1 MDENRFDA
9 IMTNG
14 SLPDPKSIDVNGII
28 EDLWKEYVDST
39 DSLLSEIEA
48 SALAID
54 TGKNVN
60 DNIANVKR
68 ILHSIKGEA
77 GMIGANDIHEL
88 CHTAESALEDV
99 TDYST
104 ITDMVLKVKDW
115 IHEAMKYVNLN
126 ENKNKQNKNDKNAKK
141 LRVLIVDDMNICRK
155 RVKMLLKDLFD
166 CTFAANGREALE
178 MYQQSMGQNSPYN
191 LITLDINMPEMNG
204 HETLIAIRKTE
215 EEHGITGL
223 DGVKVI
229 MTTTE
234 DNSKHIFNAFRE
246 GCEAYVVKEQV
257 DKKLLEEITKLG
269 LLQEQKQY
277 SVK

>member
-48 SALAID
+48 SALDID

-126 ENKNKQNKNDKNAKK
+126 EKKDKQNKNSKK
-141 LRVLIVDDMNICRK
+141 SKVLKVLIVDDMNICRK

-166 CTFAANGREALE
+166 CTFAANGREAFEL
-178 MYQQSMGQNSPYN
+178 YQQSMGQNSPYD

-204 HETLIAIRKTE
+204 HETLIAIRKVE

-229 MTTTE
+229 ITTTE
-234 DNSKHIFNAFRE
+234 DSSKQIFTAFRE
-246 GCEAYVVKEQV
+246 GCEAYIIKKQI
-257 DKKLLEEITKLG
+257 DKKLLEEITNLG